1 MIDRILLLLPLLEYF
16 NDHDILTRIISLL
29 VSYPPLAASYIWDGF
44 KYSDNKIIVYWQIY
58 NFIFVSIIL
67 ILLFLFLPIETIHCS
82 DGSEGAARHKKIIE
96 KGIDALRP
104 QSGGDTFDNGVKL
117 VAGAASG
124 VALYDRI
131 NGSGGSNSSDNSD
144 NSKDKDKDNK
154 DKDKEGGKDE
164 TKKK

>member
-44 KYSDNKIIVYWQIY
+44 KYSENKIIVYWQIY

-67 ILLFLFLPIETIHCS
+67 ILFFLFLFLPIETIHCS

-104 QSGGDTFDNGVKL
+104 QSGGDTFDNGV